1 MLNQLSFIDLELVIF
16 CAFSVSLALFP
27 RDVWCVIDVLMMTKH
42 VELLGP
48 PALYLDH
55 ECAAALVV
63 VFL

>member
-16 CAFSVSLALFP
+16 CAFSVSLAFSP
-27 RDVWCVIDVLMMTKH
+27 RDVWSVIDVLMMAKH

-48 PALYLDH
+48 PTLDLDH
-55 ECAAALVV
+55 KCVAALVV